1 MVRNE
6 KGFTYPLTFCL
17 LLLISLLLTIF
28 LEQFIAEKRLNEQS
42 VIILKQEYY
51 FLSSV
56 MNVENE
62 IRLLEDESDESVVSG
77 KLMFSD
83 GQMDYKTEKLTE
95 GLLRVMFDLRMDG
108 LPVVSGI
115 GYYDKDEEK
124 MVKWIEKN

>member
-62 IRLLEDESDESVVSG
+62 LRLLEDEFVLSG
-77 KLMFSD
+77 MLMFSE
-83 GQMDYKTEKLTE
+83 GQMDYKTEKLSE
-95 GLLRVMFDLRMDG
+95 GLLKVMFDLRMDG

-115 GYYDKDEEK
+115 GYYDKEEEK